1 MKKFLRE
8 LAVNKTQIIIEVLTH
23 DFPDRTLCRA
33 ARYQS
38 AESPFAEYRHRMR
51 EYAGSEAT
59 EGRGVD
65 FFDDDLDLAVINQFI
80 KSLPPLKEM

>member
-1 MKKFLRE
+1 M
-8 LAVNKTQIIIEVLTH
+8 NKTEIIIEVLTH
-23 DFPDRTLCRA
+23 DFPARTLCRA

-59 EGRGVD
+59 KGRGVD
-65 FFDDDLDLAVINQFI
+65 FFDDDWDLEVINQFI